1 MADVGH
7 GDAAMVG
14 MTSKSMMSE
23 MWPILRQR
31 MYKCPKR
38 LNRIILDE
46 WKGSYSFEDKT
57 AIRLIIYDAEN
68 KDLGLFGVT
77 WDLGS
82 IDHSFPDDLS
92 RILLDWRAVVP
103 FLRTRP
109 GIDIVIFDSA
119 CSHRPGQGTFYFEYA
134 VLMALAHV
142 RRWLGAYK
150 CDMMI
155 VYPDRRARFAAF
167 NIPRPSREAFYTP
180 FSRLMMAN
188 NNRFLPRGAKVLVW
202 GTGIQSSV
210 VLDGIDPHKKLV
222 FDVAPETMLQVDGKA
237 YSFVEGRLPLGQQ
250 RDVVVCNNDPRHTVS
265 VRDVSLFRHMLFVG
279 VGVVVVPAGRPYHFR
294 ELNAM
299 GEDHRVVAVIEGNQN
314 QRNGTIINTWGDMD
328 DITLASD
335 YVGAL
340 DSIVM
345 QEASEDAKSPFLKKY
360 LVVTTS
366 S

>member
-1 MADVGH
+1 MADVGY

-14 MTSKSMMSE
+14 MASKSMMAE
-23 MWPILRQR
+23 MWPVLRQR
-31 MYKCPKR
+31 MYKCPRR
-38 LNRIILDE
+38 LDNIVIDE

-103 FLRTRP
+103 FLRNRP
-109 GIDIVIFDSA
+109 GIDVVIFDSA
-119 CSHRPGQGTFYFEYA
+119 CAQRPAQGTFYFEYA

-142 RRWLGAYK
+142 KRWLGTYK

-155 VYPDRRARFAAF
+155 VFPDRRARYAAF

-188 NNRFLPRGAKVLVW
+188 NNRFLPDGAKVLVW

-210 VLDGIDPHKKLV
+210 VLQGIDPNNKMV
-222 FDVAPETMLQVDGKA
+222 FDVAPETMLQVDAKA
-237 YSFVEGRLPLGQQ
+237 FSFVEARLPAGQR
-250 RDVVVCNNDPRHTVS
+250 RDIVVCNNDPHQTVS
-265 VRDVSLFRHMLFVG
+265 VRDVSLFRNMLFVG
-279 VGVVVVPAGRPYHFR
+279 VGVVVVPAGRSYHFR
-294 ELNAM
+294 ELNSR
-299 GEDHRVVAVIEGNQN
+299 GEDHRVVAVIEGNEN
-314 QRNGTIINTWGDMD
+314 QGNGTIINTWGEMS

-335 YVGAL
+335 YAGAL
-340 DSIVM
+340 DTIVI
-345 QEASEDAKSPFLKKY
+345 QVASEADKKQFIDKY
-360 LVVTTS
+360 LVVTKS